1 MLLSMTLANF
11 KSVKNPQTISFVALN
26 DKRLDLTKT
35 VQGTEKFNI
44 LKTSAIIGPNGA
56 GKSTTIRT
64 MLGLIKATE
73 GKSTVLGMDSW
84 KDREKIME
92 KVGYLP
98 SEAIFYPEMTVSET
112 LDYALSLH
120 ACKDRRRQKELSE
133 RLELDTERKIGE
145 LSYGNRKKVGIVCAL
160 EHNPSLLILDEPT
173 GGLDPLMQ
181 REFFSM
187 LEEEHRKGV
196 TIFMSSHILSE
207 IESHAET
214 AAAIREGRIIVS
226 GKVEEISKT
235 NARRVSLRGKADI
248 STLTGVKEVVEDK
261 NGMSFLYSGEASALL
276 EALYKGS
283 VKDFTVTEP
292 DLEEVFL
299 HYYRKEEKA

>member
-1 MLLSMTLANF
+1 METDIYGAAMNNAVSLEGL
-11 KSVKNPQTISFVALN
+11 VKRYGKHRGIEG
-26 DKRLDLTKT
+26 LDLK
-35 VQGTEKFNI
+35 VKEGEWFGY
-44 LKTSAIIGPNGA
+44 IGPNGA

-98 SEAIFYPEMTVSET
+98 SEAIFYSEMTVSET

-133 RLELDTERKIGE
+133 RLELDTGRKIGE

-214 AAAIREGRIIVS
+214 AAAIREGRIIVN
-226 GKVEEISKT
+226 GKVEEISRT
-235 NARRVSLRGKADI
+235 NARRVNLRGKIDI

>member
-1 MLLSMTLANF
+1 MNNAVSLEGL
-11 KSVKNPQTISFVALN
+11 VKRYGKHRGIEG
-26 DKRLDLTKT
+26 LDLK
-35 VQGTEKFNI
+35 VKEGEWFGY
-44 LKTSAIIGPNGA
+44 IGPNGA

-133 RLELDTERKIGE
+133 RLELDTGRKIGE

-226 GKVEEISKT
+226 GKVEEISRT

-276 EALYKGS
+276 EALNKGS